1 MEEIELG
8 RDDGRIVDLYMVG
21 IIEGSEVGPLLG
33 AVEVSTLG
41 RIVGTAVGSTL

>member
-1 MEEIELG
+1 MEEIALG

-21 IIEGSEVGPLLG
+21 IIEGSEVGPS
-33 AVEVSTLG
+33 VEVSTLG